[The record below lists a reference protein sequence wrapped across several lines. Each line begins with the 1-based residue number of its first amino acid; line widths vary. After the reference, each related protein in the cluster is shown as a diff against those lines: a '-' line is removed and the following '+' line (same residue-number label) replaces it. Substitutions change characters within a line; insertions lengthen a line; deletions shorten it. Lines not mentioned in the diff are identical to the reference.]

1 MTSEPQTPLMR
12 QYNKI
17 KAKYP
22 DTILLFRMGDFFE
35 TFENDAVVTSKVLGI
50 TLTKRA
56 NGAASEV
63 PLAGFPH
70 HALDNYLPKLVK
82 AGYKVAV
89 CEQLEDPRFARGIV
103 KRDVIEVVTPGITFS
118 DRLLD
123 HKSNNYIASLYL
135 KDDICGLAFCDIS
148 TGEFF
153 AGEIPVRQMREQIEL
168 IGPAEVLIAKGQK
181 NEFGEVTH
189 PVLHAAVKGTTEEQR
204 SKGTMDVLEGDAAG
218 IKTIEEQRSKETH
231 PALRAP
237 LQGGDL
243 KFTVTKL
250 DEWIYNLDYCTEL
263 LLGQFKT
270 KTLKGF
276 GIENLKAGI
285 VAAGAIVNYIQETQK
300 QNLAHINKISYYDT
314 SDYIIL
320 DPGTKRNLEITAS
333 ISEGGRFGTLLS
345 ILDRT
350 ETAMGARL
358 IKRWITR
365 PLKKLD
371 AINKRLECV
380 NEFFEN
386 KPLRK
391 NLIAL
396 LKNIGDLERLISKIA
411 ANRANARDLINLK
424 YSLGNVAGIK
434 QTVETGLRPV
444 SETVP
449 GNKTGHRPVSETVPG
464 NKTGHRPVST
474 EAINEICANLKELP
488 EVCEL
493 IDSSINEEPSV
504 HSELTKGIIKTG
516 YNKELDELRTIL
528 NSGEAWLENYQRK
541 ERERTKINSLKVSFN
556 KVFGYYIEISK
567 ANLDR
572 IEGMAGYIRKQTLV
586 NAERYITQELKEYE
600 EKILSAE
607 EKINLLEAQVF
618 NEIRNKVVQYA
629 PDIQMNAAMIAVMDV
644 LISFA
649 EAAEANRYVRPE
661 LNDSDTL
668 EISDGRHPVIEQLMY
683 AGEKFVPNDAMLD
696 PADNQIIII
705 TGPNMSGKSSYLRQV
720 GLIVLMAQIG
730 SFVPAS
736 KAVIGICDRIFTR
749 VGAMDNI
756 ARGES
761 TFLIEMQESAN
772 IVNNLTAK
780 SLVLLDEVGRGTSTY
795 DGISIAWALTEYL
808 HENPFAKAKTLF
820 ATHYHEL
827 NALASL
833 YPRIKNYRIEVR
845 EVGEKVIFLH
855 KIKEGTAD
863 HSYGIH
869 VAQMAGLPDAVT
881 KRAKEILAN
890 LEKREERARRKDEFQ
905 INLFEY
911 KDDELRDIIEKIKV
925 EAMTPLEA
933 LVKLQ
938 ELKKMIRDK

>member
-1 MTSEPQTPLMR
+1 
-12 QYNKI
+12 
-17 KAKYP
+17 
-22 DTILLFRMGDFFE
+22 
-35 TFENDAVVTSKVLGI
+35 
-50 TLTKRA
+50 
-56 NGAASEV
+56 
-63 PLAGFPH
+63 
-70 HALDNYLPKLVK
+70 
-82 AGYKVAV
+82 
-89 CEQLEDPRFARGIV
+89 
-103 KRDVIEVVTPGITFS
+103 
-118 DRLLD
+118 
-123 HKSNNYIASLYL
+123 
-135 KDDICGLAFCDIS
+135 
-148 TGEFF
+148 
-153 AGEIPVRQMREQIEL
+153 
-168 IGPAEVLIAKGQK
+168 
-181 NEFGEVTH
+181 
-189 PVLHAAVKGTTEEQR
+189 
-204 SKGTMDVLEGDAAG
+204 
-218 IKTIEEQRSKETH
+218 
-231 PALRAP
+231 
-237 LQGGDL
+237 
-243 KFTVTKL
+243 
-250 DEWIYNLDYCTEL
+250 
-263 LLGQFKT
+263 
-270 KTLKGF
+270 
-276 GIENLKAGI
+276 
-285 VAAGAIVNYIQETQK
+285 
-300 QNLAHINKISYYDT
+300 
-314 SDYIIL
+314 
-320 DPGTKRNLEITAS
+320 
-333 ISEGGRFGTLLS
+333 
-345 ILDRT
+345 
-350 ETAMGARL
+350 
-358 IKRWITR
+358 
-365 PLKKLD
+365 
-371 AINKRLECV
+371 
-380 NEFFEN
+380 
-386 KPLRK
+386 
-391 NLIAL
+391 
-396 LKNIGDLERLISKIA
+396 
-411 ANRANARDLINLK
+411 LK
-424 YSLGNVAGIK
+424 YSLRNVAGIK

-449 GNKTGHRPVSETVPG
+449 ANKTGH
-464 NKTGHRPVST
+464 KPVST
-474 EAINEICANLKELP
+474 EALIEICANLKELP

-493 IDSSINEEPSV
+493 IDRSINEEPSV
-504 HSELTKGIIKTG
+504 HSELTKGIIKSG
-516 YNKELDELRTIL
+516 YNKELDELRMIL

-572 IEGMAGYIRKQTLV
+572 IEGMPGYIRKQTLV
-586 NAERYITQELKEYE
+586 NCERYITQELKEYE

-618 NEIRNKVVQYA
+618 NEVRTKVVEFT
-629 PDIQMNAAMIAVMDV
+629 PEIQMNAAMIAVIDV
-644 LISFA
+644 LRSFA
-649 EAAEANRYVRPE
+649 EVAEANKYVRPV
-661 LNDSDTL
+661 LNDSNVL
-668 EISDGRHPVIEQLMY
+668 EITDGRHPVIEQLLY
-683 AGEKFVPNDAMLD
+683 AGEKFVPNDTMLD
-696 PADNQIIII
+696 PEENQILII

-772 IVNNLTAK
+772 IVNNLTPK

-869 VAQMAGLPDAVT
+869 VAQMAGLPDVVT

-925 EAMTPLEA
+925 EELTPLEA
-933 LVKLQ
+933 LNKLA
-938 ELKKMIRDK
+938 ELKRLTKNKG